1 MLDLIEGSKI
11 VVGLSPTTAN
21 VTSADWINTE
31 NMHTVWAIVTKS
43 VGAGSAS
50 FFSAQ
55 VGESYAGASAST
67 PTATY
72 WATSGLNNLDRLR
85 ASTQSTGLTAASS
98 KGMVVIK
105 YDPSVSDT
113 SDHYFS
119 VSMTSGLDVAVTYIC
134 EPRYGGYQ
142 QFIATTSST

>member
-1 MLDLIEGSKI
+1 MLDLIEGAKI
-11 VVGLSPTTAN
+11 IVGLTPTTAN

-43 VGAGSAS
+43 LGPTSTS
-50 FFSAQ
+50 FFSAM

-72 WATSGLNNLDRLR
+72 WKSSALSLDRIW
-85 ASTQSTGLTAASS
+85 ASTNTTGVNAASS
-98 KGMVVIK
+98 KSMVVIK

-113 SDHYFS
+113 SDKYFS
-119 VSMTSGLDVAVTYIC
+119 VSMTSGLGVAVTYIC

>member
-1 MLDLIEGSKI
+1 MLDLVEGAKI
-11 VVGLSPTTAN
+11 IVGLTPTTAN

-31 NMHTVWAIVTKS
+31 NMHSVWAIVTKS
-43 VGAGSAS
+43 LGAGSAS

-55 VGESYAGASAST
+55 VGETYAGASAST

-72 WATSGLNNLDRLR
+72 WKSSGLSLDRLW
-85 ASTQSTGLTAASS
+85 ASTNTTGLTAASS
-98 KGMVVIK
+98 RGMVVIK

-113 SDHYFS
+113 SDKYFS
-119 VSMTSGLDVAVTYIC
+119 VNMTSGLDVAVTYIC